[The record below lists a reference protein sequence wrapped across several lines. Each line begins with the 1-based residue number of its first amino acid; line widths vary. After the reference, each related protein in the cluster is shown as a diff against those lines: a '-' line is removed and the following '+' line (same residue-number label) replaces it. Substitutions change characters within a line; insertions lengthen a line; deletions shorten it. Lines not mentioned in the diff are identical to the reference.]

1 MGRTILL
8 RVALLLVVSPAQAQ
22 TPDPVTPT
30 TPGEFEQ
37 SRQMFEKGQRAYERG
52 DYEIALMR
60 FQSALAAA
68 PSGET
73 HFNIARCYERLGR
86 WELAAKSYEEY
97 LKDKPPNEGAE
108 LREKIAD
115 LRVRATE
122 AKAAQPQAVIVSAPP
137 RSLRVPAI
145 VMLVATVALAGAGAG
160 AYFSEWSD
168 YQSRRDSCG
177 GQCSPESLE
186 QLRNRVQVAEIS
198 GGVLWALAGASL
210 VADVVLW
217 VLDSK
222 HPRERKVST
231 RAGGLEVRF

>member
-1 MGRTILL
+1 MARTVLW
-8 RVALLLVVSPAQAQ
+8 VGLLLVVVPAQAQ

-30 TPGEFEQ
+30 TPSEFEQ

-68 PSGET
+68 PSGEI
-73 HFNIARCYERLGR
+73 HFNVARCYERLGR
-86 WELAAKSYEEY
+86 WELAAAAYEQY
-97 LKDKPPNEGAE
+97 LKDKPVNEAAE

-115 LRVRATE
+115 LRVRAAE
-122 AKAAQPQAVIVSAPP
+122 SKAAVPQQVIVSAPQ

-145 VMLVATVALAGAGAG
+145 VMLVATVALAGAGTG
-160 AYFSEWSD
+160 AYLSEWSD
-168 YQSRRDSCG
+168 YQARRDACG
-177 GQCSPESLE
+177 GQCSRESLE

-222 HPRERKVST
+222 HPRERKVSA
-231 RAGGLEVRF
+231 RGGGLEVRF